1 MNPSYSPTTGA
12 NKATAPKSDQN
23 VKDVVVPRT
32 HNPFTLTHTFL
43 TTEDYGT
50 YNPVACVQV
59 TPGDH
64 IPIKVSNIVRSD
76 SFNTPLLT
84 PITKTFDTFMVPMF
98 AILPNTWDYIYSN
111 PTQGDDVP
119 SDANTCIRNFR
130 YTLQTIL
137 SNFITRIS
145 NVTTS
150 GTFTVAAYN
159 KYASNIAFHA
169 FFLESVFSSGSL
181 LHRLGYKLTP
191 YFTKSVNGSV
201 VTVYR
206 NIDFLLDDIFNSLA
220 DNTYMTNIVDGIVRS
235 YSVGSQNLSLTGENF
250 TLTAHEYISLMREHY
265 SDPEWVISVHNA
277 SIGGAFVTDIKDI
290 LNGLIPNLVTTN
302 EASDKYFENFNY
314 ASILAYQLVNAQYFV
329 NPSVDY
335 LYNAELYRNA
345 MYGLLKAAGIITLNN
360 LDFERN
366 GHVIKYDTFSS
377 HFISAALSEI
387 TKNSFT
393 PSSLVSY
400 ESWDKSKFQFFF
412 AIFFNIFA
420 LQNTLRFGDYFVA
433 SKPRPLA
440 IGDSSAPVD
449 ADGNSVGGVDV
460 VRAIAMAR
468 FLQACNKTSSDY
480 TDQIKAMT
488 GKDTPPDFHFP
499 HFVSHDEMQLNS
511 YEVSN
516 TTSEALGDQVTRID
530 TASSVE
536 PVSIDI
542 DLHGYIIVISGTYM
556 PRTYSRTKFR
566 HFFQE
571 DRFDIF
577 QEMLQ
582 NIGDQPLYQIER
594 NDNFIV
600 DTFGYQGRNEE
611 YKQLYN
617 HASGAFVDIL
627 KSWAFISDGSDS
639 FGYKLDANKTIS
651 PEYIRCYP
659 AEFDR
664 FLPVDAY
671 LSLGHHYHFIN
682 MYNIAIEANR
692 PMMQSPSIL

>member
-50 YNPVACVQV
+50 YNPVTCLQV

-64 IPIKVSNIVRSD
+64 IPLKVSNIVRSD

-119 SDANTCIRNFR
+119 ADANCFIQNFR
-130 YTLQTIL
+130 SLIATSWSQFKESVNTPGLA
-137 SNFITRIS
+137 IS
-145 NVTTS
+145 ATS
-150 GTFTVAAYN
+150 GRQNFVSYIVR
-159 KYASNIAFHA
+159 YIL
-169 FFLESVFSSGSL
+169 FLESIVSSGSL
-181 LHRLGYKLTP
+181 LNRLGYKMNPRIFKVDQGSISYP
-191 YFTKSVNGSV
+191 YENVDFF
-201 VTVYR
+201 
-206 NIDFLLDDIFNSLA
+206 IDALLDWCCEHSSLSG
-220 DNTYMTNIVDGIVRS
+220 DESIGNKVYL
-235 YSVGSQNLSLTGENF
+235 VGSGFYQNRFGVTK
-250 TLTAHEYISLMREHY
+250 HEYVSLLREY
-265 SDPEWVISVHNA
+265 ANSGTWNIAFRNWDTLLKSIQDLTSSVDITFGSFDDGN
-277 SIGGAFVTDIKDI
+277 TD
-290 LNGLIPNLVTTN
+290 
-302 EASDKYFENFNY
+302 AYFETLNY
-314 ASILAYQLVNAQYFV
+314 GSLLAYQLSVSQYFV

-345 MYGLLKAAGIITLNN
+345 MYGLLKSAGVISLNN

-366 GHVIKYDTFSS
+366 GHTIKYDTFSR
-377 HFISAALSEI
+377 HFIEPCLKFTTSLLPSTGTGWNSLNTKFWAA
-387 TKNSFT
+387 
-393 PSSLVSY
+393 
-400 ESWDKSKFQFFF
+400 F
-412 AIFFNIFA
+412 AVMQNIFG

-499 HFVSHDEMQLNS
+499 HFVSHDEIQLNS

-530 TASSVE
+530 TASSAE

-556 PRTYSRTKFR
+556 PRTYGRTKFR
-566 HFFQE
+566 HFFQQ

-582 NIGDQPLYQIER
+582 NIGDQPVYQLER
-594 NDNFIV
+594 DDFFIV
-600 DTFGYQGRNEE
+600 NTFGYQGRNEE
-611 YKQLYN
+611 YKQTFN
-617 HASGAFVDIL
+617 HASGAFNDIL
-627 KSWAFISDGSDS
+627 KSWAFVADS
-639 FGYKLDANKTIS
+639 KDSLGYKVDTLRVIS
-651 PEYIRCYP
+651 PDYIRCYP

-664 FLPVDAY
+664 FLPVDSY

>member
-1 MNPSYSPTTGA
+1 MNPSYSPTSGA

-23 VKDVVVPRT
+23 VKQVQVPRT

-43 TTEDYGT
+43 STEDYGT
-50 YNPVACVQV
+50 YNPVTCLQV

-64 IPIKVSNIVRSD
+64 IPLKVSNIIRSD

-119 SDANTCIRNFR
+119 ADANCFVPMFR
-130 YTLQTIL
+130 DSILTIF
-137 SNFITRIS
+137 NH
-145 NVTTS
+145 V
-150 GTFTVAAYN
+150 FTVLNGATS
-159 KYASNIAFHA
+159 ASVNNINSQRGWISLYVKWV
-169 FFLESVFSSGSL
+169 FFLESILSSGSL

-191 YFTKSVNGSV
+191 RISKTSGSAQTYPYD
-201 VTVYR
+201 TV
-206 NIDFLLDDIFNSLA
+206 DFLLDELLDHIAEYTTFSISRNNITKIFRVG
-220 DNTYMTNIVDGIVRS
+220 TGVVGQS
-235 YSVGSQNLSLTGENF
+235 YGVTK
-250 TLTAHEYISLMREHY
+250 HEYISLLREY
-265 SDPEWVISVHNA
+265 CTSSSCVITPDDFDNA
-277 SIGGAFVTDIKDI
+277 KTDILSTLTGLSLSIGSPLGSENLPYGENLNFGA
-290 LNGLIPNLVTTN
+290 LI
-302 EASDKYFENFNY
+302 
-314 ASILAYQLVNAQYFV
+314 AYQLCCAQYYV
-329 NPSVDY
+329 NPSIDF

-345 MYGLLKAAGIITLNN
+345 MYGLLKDAGVITLNN
-360 LDFERN
+360 IDFERN
-366 GHVIKYDTFSS
+366 GHTIKYDTFSS
-377 HFISAALSEI
+377 HFFKSALQLLETFTIASTSAAWS
-387 TKNSFT
+387 
-393 PSSLVSY
+393 SSLSAPFNSV
-400 ESWDKSKFQFFF
+400 FAFF
-412 AIFFNIFA
+412 ANIFS
-420 LQNTLRFGDYFVA
+420 LQNTLRFGDYFT
-433 SKPRPLA
+433 SSRPRPLA

-449 ADGNSVGGVDV
+449 ADGNTVGGVDI

-499 HFVSHDEMQLNS
+499 HFVSHDEIQLNS

-536 PVSIDI
+536 PVILDI
-542 DLHGYIIVISGTYM
+542 DLHGYIFVISGSYM
-556 PRTYSRTKFR
+556 PRTYCRTKFR

-582 NIGDQPLYQIER
+582 NIGDQPVYQIER
-594 NDNFIV
+594 DDFFST

-611 YKQLYN
+611 YKQIYS

-627 KSWAFISDGSDS
+627 KSWAFVSDS
-639 FGYKLDANKTIS
+639 TYSLGYRVDNLFPIS
-651 PEYIRCYP
+651 PDIIRCYS

-671 LSLGHHYHFIN
+671 LSLGHHFHFIN